1 MIKRYIINNLSLS
14 FSYNDLEEINKL
26 SIYKIEED
34 MLIPKSTYNSYVHL
48 ISNIE
53 LKANHQYLLFGFYRS
68 TISFNIHCLSGFS
81 LDEYE
86 RNVDYRLLFNS
97 SPSFNMLVGGGAL
110 CVYIIQAL
118 KDIKAIYQLWNYVSA
133 EDYSVAPQVAV
144 IRLK

>member
-1 MIKRYIINNLSLS
+1 
-14 FSYNDLEEINKL
+14 
-26 SIYKIEED
+26 

-68 TISFNIHCLSGFS
+68 TISFNIHCLSSFS

-118 KDIKAIYQLWNYVSA
+118 KDIKAIYQLWNYVSNI
-133 EDYSVAPQVAV
+133 DYSVSAQIAV
-144 IRLK
+144 ILLK